1 MSGFNALRKLLKF
14 MQQTGLDATILRQIP
29 KAPAILAPF
38 VGNLVS
44 SVPVALR
51 FVALPL
57 GIVIGGVAY
66 SAEKKIRAPHV
77 EDEKLSS
84 IPVWQRRQQRQERNE
99 LVKDPKSLDKR

>member
-51 FVALPL
+51 F
-57 GIVIGGVAY
+57 G
-66 SAEKKIRAPHV
+66 KT
-77 EDEKLSS
+77 
-84 IPVWQRRQQRQERNE
+84 Q
-99 LVKDPKSLDKR
+99 